1 MSGVSGGRMWG
12 ADMEALEEEL
22 HARLAEVTDT
32 RLRVEPSTIMEVLSV
47 WLADNGLFI
56 VNDDMEILEI

>member
-1 MSGVSGGRMWG
+1 MWG